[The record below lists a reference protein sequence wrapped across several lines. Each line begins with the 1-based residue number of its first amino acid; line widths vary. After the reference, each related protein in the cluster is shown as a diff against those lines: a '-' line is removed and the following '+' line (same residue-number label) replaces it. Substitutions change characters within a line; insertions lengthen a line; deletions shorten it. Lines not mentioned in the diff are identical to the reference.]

1 MYNIVSNY
9 SCMKTKAR
17 ELQFFLMWILFFPL
31 CPNLYSQQEYNVTSL
46 GSYTINMEG
55 QKYEG
60 TEKIPFKN
68 ILVKDYRFDSTKL
81 GFIHSFG
88 GYKKIKFSSTSSNS
102 FTNHL
107 NKYFENN
114 FDNTSGNNLLIVLKN
129 YWFEQPDRTLEE
141 DPKLEDVNPG
151 NVIFALCHTDM
162 EVFCG
167 KEDIY
172 KALIKIKYRFSLPVN
187 KQKELADNIFLPF
200 DSLVKKNS
208 SLDIETVLSGKK
220 EFTISDISN
229 NYIKRFDLPLL
240 KNNADTK
247 GVYIT
252 FWDFIQNKP
261 SHTDFKIKKAKLSD
275 ELYIRVNNSD
285 ELLTEFWGF
294 FDGKNYYIRMG
305 YNFFRLVRQNNT
317 FDLYGGTTIKTD
329 YINLNTQQNP
339 APLRSREL
347 SLTPLQINM
356 ETGKI
361 Y

>member
-1 MYNIVSNY
+1 
-9 SCMKTKAR
+9 MKIEERKLR
-17 ELQFFLMWILFFPL
+17 FFLMCVLLLLSPA
-31 CPNLYSQQEYNVTSL
+31 LYSQQEYNVTSL
-46 GSYTINMEG
+46 SSYILDMEG
-55 QKYEG
+55 QKYAG
-60 TEKIPFKN
+60 AEKIPFKN
-68 ILVKDYRFDSTKL
+68 IIVKDYRFDSTKL
-81 GFIHSFG
+81 GFIHAFG
-88 GYKKIKFSSTSSNS
+88 GHNKIKFSSSSSNS
-102 FTNHL
+102 FTNYL

-114 FDNTSGNNLLIVLKN
+114 FDNTSGKSLLIVLKN
-129 YWFEQPDRTLEE
+129 YWFEQPERPIEE
-141 DPKLEDVNPG
+141 DPKLEDVNPD

-167 KEDIY
+167 KDDIY
-172 KALIKIKYRFSLPVN
+172 KALIKIKHRFSIPVN
-187 KQKELADNIFLPF
+187 KRKELADNIFLPF
-200 DSLVKKNS
+200 DSLIKRIS
-208 SLDIETVLSGKK
+208 TLDIEIVLKDKK

-229 NYIKRFDLPLL
+229 NYMKRFDLPLL
-240 KNNADTK
+240 KNKADTK

-261 SHTDFKIKKAKLSD
+261 SHTDFKIKKTKLSD

-294 FDGKNYYIRMG
+294 FDGKDYYIRMG

-339 APLRSREL
+339 AILRSREL